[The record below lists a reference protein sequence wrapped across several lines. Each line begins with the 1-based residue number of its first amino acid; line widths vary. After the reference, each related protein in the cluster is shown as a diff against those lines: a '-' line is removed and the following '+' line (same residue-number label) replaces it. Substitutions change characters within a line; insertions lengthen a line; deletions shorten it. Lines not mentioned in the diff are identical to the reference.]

1 MFLENGV
8 VLCLKWD
15 GMGEMLAYDHRWWM
29 KVSKKLIMFQIWS
42 LLDRTLSTFSYSLKT
57 PYKEPRGRDS
67 TLLHHSTPL
76 FSPPFICCHIS
87 IICCHI
93 SVICCHISVI
103 GSHTPSFTTTNNP
116 FRRTHIARLT
126 IRNTIYSSSSLSSP
140 ISCNN
145 SSSLS
150 NSISFLSIGYASI
163 SIDTL
168 TIGTTV
174 SASISDLVN
183 IGTIVFVSDID
194 NSFVPIPLF
203 SSLSLNPP
211 SSQPTS

>member
-1 MFLENGV
+1 MTPFHLLSHLCHLLSHLYHLLSHLCH
-8 VLCLKWD
+8 VLSHLC
-15 GMGEMLAYDHRWWM
+15 HR
-29 KVSKKLIMFQIWS
+29 
-42 LLDRTLSTFSYSLKT
+42 
-57 PYKEPRGRDS
+57 
-67 TLLHHSTPL
+67 
-76 FSPPFICCHIS
+76 
-87 IICCHI
+87 
-93 SVICCHISVI
+93 
-103 GSHTPSFTTTNNP
+103 SHTPSFTTTNNP
-116 FRRTHIARLT
+116 FRRTHTARLT

>member
-15 GMGEMLAYDHRWWM
+15 GMEEMLACDHRWWM

-76 FSPPFICCHIS
+76 FSPPFICCHT
-87 IICCHI
+87 
-93 SVICCHISVI
+93 SVI

-116 FRRTHIARLT
+116 FRRTHTARLT

>member
-1 MFLENGV
+1 MILENGV
-8 VLCLKWD
+8 VLCLKWTEK
-15 GMGEMLAYDHRWWM
+15 GEMLACDHRGWV
-29 KVSKKLIMFQIWS
+29 KVS
-42 LLDRTLSTFSYSLKT
+42 
-57 PYKEPRGRDS
+57 RDS
-67 TLLHHSTPL
+67 HYVPDLVTSGFGIEFFFKLFTKYPFKNQGNETLRFFITPTPL
-76 FSPPFICCHIS
+76 FSPPFICYPIL
-87 IICCHI
+87 
-93 SVICCHISVI
+93 VI
-103 GSHTPSFTTTNNP
+103 GSHTPSFFTTTNNP
-116 FRRTHIARLT
+116 FRRTHTARLT

-140 ISCNN
+140 ISCSN

-183 IGTIVFVSDID
+183 IGTIVFVSDMD

-211 SSQPTS
+211 SSRLTS

>member
-1 MFLENGV
+1 MSRDSQYIPDLVPIGS
-8 VLCLKWD
+8 
-15 GMGEMLAYDHRWWM
+15 GIAYFF
-29 KVSKKLIMFQIWS
+29 KLFKIHFKNQGGHINRSFTTPTPW
-42 LLDRTLSTFSYSLKT
+42 FSY
-57 PYKEPRGRDS
+57 
-67 TLLHHSTPL
+67 
-76 FSPPFICCHIS
+76 PFICCHLFVLCSHIPS
-87 IICCHI
+87 I
-93 SVICCHISVI
+93 
-103 GSHTPSFTTTNNP
+103 TTTNNP
-116 FRRTHIARLT
+116 FRRTYTARLT

-140 ISCNN
+140 ISCSN

-211 SSQPTS
+211 SSRLTS